1 MKTKLILLAFTMVAL
16 AVPAAR
22 ADGLNLN
29 ITGEIHLGRR
39 PPPPPPE
46 VVAVVEDRDARAPG
60 PWEHGRWYQ
69 RTQAYYY
76 YPGADAYYRPADHVW
91 FYSERGQ
98 WRSARNLPEWV
109 RVDFE
114 RSVTVTMATD
124 RPYLYHQQVVA
135 RYPANYFGAR
145 VRLKSEDRHDR
156 DDHGR
161 NQDDHD
167 HSREND
173 DHRHDKDKDDHR
185 DDRDKR
191 P

>member
-1 MKTKLILLAFTMVAL
+1 MKTKIILLTLTAAAL
-16 AVPAAR
+16 ASPAVR
-22 ADGLNLN
+22 ADNLTVN
-29 ITGEIHLGRR
+29 LSGEIRLGHQ

-46 VVAVVEDRDARAPG
+46 VVVVAEDPAARQSG

-69 RTQAYYY
+69 RSQAYYY
-76 YPGADAYYRPADHVW
+76 YPGADAYYRPADHMW

-98 WRSARNLPEWV
+98 WRSGRNLPESV
-109 RVDFE
+109 QVDFG

-124 RPYLYHQQVVA
+124 RPYLFHQQIVA
-135 RYPANYFGAR
+135 RYPANYFGTR
-145 VRLKSEDRHDR
+145 VRLKTEERHDR

-161 NQDDHD
+161 GQDG
-167 HSREND
+167 D
-173 DHRHDKDKDDHR
+173 DHRRDK